1 MKEAGYEVTQEEGSI
16 EGKGGGVKRWKKEQ
30 KVYKGREEKA
40 RRDQQVSE
48 KKKEGESVV
57 QEKEE
62 KEKELVQQLQH
73 HTDDHR
79 EVQTTLH
86 LLTTLIKLTYH

>member
-1 MKEAGYEVTQEEGSI
+1 MK
-16 EGKGGGVKRWKKEQ
+16 
-30 KVYKGREEKA
+30 
-40 RRDQQVSE
+40 

-73 HTDDHR
+73 HIDDHR